1 VITGTKG
8 VVVGRVVKVRP
19 HPRGDFIWLAD
30 LKVGTDEKLQIVWGG
45 VPVVKEGD
53 LVPVARPGAWLPS
66 TKGEG
71 GHYKIRR
78 RHYRGED
85 SHGMLCSLA
94 ELGWDP
100 SVTDRVAVLDGSA
113 GLGPGDSLDDVGD
126 TWRLILKPVLG
137 PADEFGVEE
146 ILGAMESP
154 KEAVSVT

>member
-1 VITGTKG
+1 MITGTKG

-30 LKVGTDEKLQIVWGG
+30 LNIGTDDASQIVWGG
-45 VPVVKEGD
+45 VPVVNEGD

-66 TKGEG
+66 IKGKRDS
-71 GHYKIRR
+71 YKIRR

-100 SVTDRVAVLDGSA
+100 SGTDRVALLNSSA
-113 GLGPGDSLDDVGD
+113 GLRPGDSLDDVGD
-126 TWRLILKPVLG
+126 TWPLILKP
-137 PADEFGVEE
+137 ADEFPAEE
-146 ILGAMESP
+146 IARAIESP
-154 KEAVSVT
+154 KEAVGVT